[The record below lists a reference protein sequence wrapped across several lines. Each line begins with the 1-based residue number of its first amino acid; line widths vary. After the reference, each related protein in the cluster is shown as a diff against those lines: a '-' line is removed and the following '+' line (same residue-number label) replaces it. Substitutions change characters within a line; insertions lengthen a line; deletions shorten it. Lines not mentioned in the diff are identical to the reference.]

1 MSTNPRITVM
11 KHYQWKQM
19 KWADE
24 VFELS
29 HWFIYPNANSVCEH
43 LFVFVEETFLFRNI
57 SSYLRLVP
65 RFRAAARS
73 PAVTA
78 RLCYADNQRHLPV
91 QSKDCFASW
100 KNHWNFDSQFGI
112 FIIVMR
118 EKSNKF
124 KRGQGRKKSTVLKK
138 DDISWLSKNTHFDP
152 ETVKDWHKV
161 RIFYCNFNWQIY
173 INIYIFYCNLS
184 DKYI

>member
-1 MSTNPRITVM
+1 M
-11 KHYQWKQM
+11 KHYQWKQL

-57 SSYLRLVP
+57 SSYLRPVP

-91 QSKDCFASW
+91 QSKDCSELFQYWVQANFLSIWSSRPLLSVLCPPFSSIFWFGHSRAVWLTLIGTNLPPSW
-100 KNHWNFDSQFGI
+100 DLLH
-112 FIIVMR
+112 R
-118 EKSNKF
+118 T
-124 KRGQGRKKSTVLKK
+124 R
-138 DDISWLSKNTHFDP
+138 SKNLHIASFL
-152 ETVKDWHKV
+152 
-161 RIFYCNFNWQIY
+161 IFTCKN
-173 INIYIFYCNLS
+173 CS
-184 DKYI
+184 KTDMR